1 MFTFQF
7 ENIWFSCFCFYFP
20 YIYDIFGLFFSC
32 FVTET
37 IESFD
42 CFIIMHIRLY
52 KYNIFFTSIYS
63 NKRYSYPDAQIPR
76 LLNGSLPALSR
87 GVASVELL
95 ISQSESWKKYSG
107 IMVDRLN
114 SLSEVYP
121 LLSIDYDTQEKQ
133 DVKMTSLIS
142 DEDGT
147 ASSSGDSYQ
156 SIPVPDMWSK
166 DYIGLYSQ
174 YAAVGIIFRLLR

>member
-1 MFTFQF
+1 
-7 ENIWFSCFCFYFP
+7 
-20 YIYDIFGLFFSC
+20 
-32 FVTET
+32 
-37 IESFD
+37 
-42 CFIIMHIRLY
+42 
-52 KYNIFFTSIYS
+52 
-63 NKRYSYPDAQIPR
+63 
-76 LLNGSLPALSR
+76 
-87 GVASVELL
+87 
-95 ISQSESWKKYSG
+95 
-107 IMVDRLN
+107 MVDRLN